1 LVQADAF
8 NRSKIQTVM
17 VVPITSDMKLAE
29 SPGNVV
35 LTRRQSNLPRAS
47 VINVSQVITLD
58 RSFLTER
65 ACRLP
70 ARTCQALDAG
80 LRLALSL

>member
-1 LVQADAF
+1 VQADAF

-17 VVPITSDMKLAE
+17 VVPITSNMKIAE

-35 LTRRQSNLPRAS
+35 LTRRQSKLPKAS

-65 ACRLP
+65 VSRVSG
-70 ARTCQALDAG
+70 RTSQALDAG
-80 LRLALSL
+80 LRLVLSL